1 MIKQKES
8 QTLLIDLPIDDITL
22 QAYKHCANDYFKGI
36 GPFGSPFSF
45 LSYGITYQQMLF
57 LAKFSTEFMSFIF
70 KFLSDNLNLL
80 DKILNFLADAWLT
93 EAEIKERI
101 LRND

>member
-1 MIKQKES
+1 MIKQKEIKAFS
-8 QTLLIDLPIDDITL
+8 VDLPMNSIYL

-57 LAKFSTEFMSFIF
+57 MAKFSTEFMSFIF
-70 KFLSDNLNLL
+70 KFLSNNLNLI
-80 DKILNFLADAWLT
+80 DKILDFLADAWLT
-93 EAEIKERI
+93 EAEIKEGI